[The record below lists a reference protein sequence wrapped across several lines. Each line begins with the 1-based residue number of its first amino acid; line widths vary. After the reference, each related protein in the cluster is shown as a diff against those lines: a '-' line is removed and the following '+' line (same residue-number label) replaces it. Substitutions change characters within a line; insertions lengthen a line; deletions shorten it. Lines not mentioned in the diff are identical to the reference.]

1 MHVVMRSYA
10 QFFVKGKYLFIYLF
24 IYIFSSGQR
33 IQRSRYQQIIQTVQI
48 SLKVNKV
55 VVITSIL
62 RKKGVL
68 ETSKGKS
75 ILNQI

>member
-1 MHVVMRSYA
+1 MRNFSSRESI
-10 QFFVKGKYLFIYLF
+10 YLFIYLF